1 MAGSTDNL
9 LKRMIESQR
18 EILENQHEIKRFLR
32 FLAHRQLRQLIE
44 EKLQKQIER
53 RVYELTDGQ
62 RSSRDIETEI
72 DKEVTQRTVVSWW
85 QNWQKLGLV
94 EPSPRYS
101 GRMQKVI
108 SLDEIGVPLTVRKRR
123 SR

>member
-94 EPSPRYS
+94 EPSRATP
-101 GRMQKVI
+101 
-108 SLDEIGVPLTVRKRR
+108 GVCRK
-123 SR
+123 

>member
-9 LKRMIESQR
+9 LKRMIESQK